1 MSWLYISFVIY
12 VVVLAVALGLF
23 FLDVRLKDRRKQ
35 ARQARLGDLDA
46 GSQSERS

>member
-1 MSWLYISFVIY
+1 MSWLQITFGIY

-23 FLDVRLKDRRKQ
+23 ILDVRLKDRRKQ
-35 ARQARLGDLDA
+35 ARQAQLGNLDA

>member
-1 MSWLYISFVIY
+1 MSWLQITFGIY

-35 ARQARLGDLDA
+35 ARQARLDNLDA
-46 GSQSERS
+46 GSRSEQA